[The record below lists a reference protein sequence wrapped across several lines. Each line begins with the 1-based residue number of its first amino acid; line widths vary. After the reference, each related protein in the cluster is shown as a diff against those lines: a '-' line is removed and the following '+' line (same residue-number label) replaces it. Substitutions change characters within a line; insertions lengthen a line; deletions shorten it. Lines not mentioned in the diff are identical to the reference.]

1 MKELSATLQQ
11 HADAVESLSREFNKL
26 GLDTNVMPASSP
38 MTMKIGASALV
49 LRDERAQNGL
59 RICVEF
65 KQGDQP
71 AGVMK
76 WPSSWV
82 VVHLLSNG
90 AVAAP
95 CWWIREQ
102 VEWRLC
108 YRSSWVQ
115 RVGDAGGMAVM
126 IPVAS
131 LALSMQDSVAVVS
144 GPPIRSA
151 VDAFIKVLPY
161 ARGENNN

>member
-1 MKELSATLQQ
+1 MQKLSVTLEQ
-11 HADAVESLSREFNKL
+11 HSTAVESLSREFNKL
-26 GLDTNVMPASSP
+26 GFDTDVMPASSP
-38 MTMKIGASALV
+38 MSMKIGASALV

-65 KQGDQP
+65 KQGDRP
-71 AGVMK
+71 AGPMK
-76 WPSSWV
+76 WPDSWV
-82 VVHLLSNG
+82 VVHLLTNG

-95 CWWIREQ
+95 CWWLREQ
-102 VEWRLC
+102 VEWRLG

-131 LALSMQDSVAVVS
+131 LALSMQESVAVVS

-151 VDAFIKVLPY
+151 VDAFIKVLPH
-161 ARGENNN
+161 ARKHQ